1 MQYQTIY
8 HTPEEIEDAKIT
20 LAELTVDSIDPDNTE
35 NYTLAE
41 KLEAVEVISNHLQNI
56 INGTLVVCVGHYRDV
71 LNEIFEENLK
81 QRNATNNIRSS
92 KIRSLQN

>member
-8 HTPEEIEDAKIT
+8 HTPEEIEDAKVT

-41 KLEAVEVISNHLQNI
+41 KLEAVEVISVHLQNI
-56 INGTLVVCVGHYRDV
+56 VNGTLVVCAGHHREV
-71 LNEIFEENLK
+71 LNEIFEENLR
-81 QRNATNNIRSS
+81 QRNAANSIRSS
-92 KIRSLQN
+92 KIRSFQN